1 MNYSKV
7 ILTKDQAQAIKI
19 AIREYG
25 KDNVLNDHLSAY
37 PDYQN
42 WEDGLEP
49 LNGLEPHILARAL
62 YQPNSYEIKPSPRVG
77 DWVVTPDGTVG
88 KLLAIPFSKP
98 HSKKFKFYV
107 DSLGYRK
114 QERLIQLSEL
124 EQAAPEEIKEEKR
137 RRWWAKHG
145 RKPWELKVFDILH
158 DGNFP
163 RTVTGTNHKQKH
175 IELDW
180 SVDLSL
186 ERIQKTYRVACFVEN
201 RKDMKVDGS

>member
-1 MNYSKV
+1 MNKV
-7 ILTKDQAQAIKI
+7 ILTREQAEAIEI

-42 WEDGLEP
+42 WGGRFEP
-49 LNGLEPHILARAL
+49 LNGLEPHTLARAL
-62 YQPNSYEIKPSPRVG
+62 YQPDGYDVEPELEAG
-77 DWVVTPDGTVG
+77 DWVITPNGTVG
-88 KLLAIPFSKP
+88 RLLAIPFSKP

-107 DSLGYRK
+107 DSLGYK
-114 QERLIQLSEL
+114 KTERLIPLSEL
-124 EQAAPEEIKEEKR
+124 QQATPEEVAEEKE

-186 ERIQKTYRVACFVEN
+186 ERIQKAYRVACFVEN